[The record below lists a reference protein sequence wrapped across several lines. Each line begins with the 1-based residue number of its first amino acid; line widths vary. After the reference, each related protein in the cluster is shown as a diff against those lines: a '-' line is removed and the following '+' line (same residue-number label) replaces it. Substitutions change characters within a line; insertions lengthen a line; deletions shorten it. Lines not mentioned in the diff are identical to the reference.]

1 MSFTQLCQRR
11 NYDNFL
17 TRIAAS
23 SIKHESN
30 TKKFLFQVLVATL
43 SLLTACATLEVEQD
57 IRDGRNSLLRGQ
69 LDNAVNYFSRAAQLK
84 PEYRTSYALR
94 ESVWT
99 YLGRTFY
106 EMGKYPES
114 RTALDKALATDNK
127 DFMARLYQGM
137 VFTRSGERERGL
149 AQMETALNEMHQWL
163 DNITTD
169 SSDGIYWDPNR
180 QIRKTIETS
189 LSEKPTAIEM
199 VVMAQR
205 IGKQLEEEIDRAE
218 RDKIRSSYDRGTT
231 N

>member
-1 MSFTQLCQRR
+1 MNQIRQW
-11 NYDNFL
+11 NFL
-17 TRIAAS
+17 
-23 SIKHESN
+23 
-30 TKKFLFQVLVATL
+30 LPVLVALFAHLAACTTL
-43 SLLTACATLEVEQD
+43 QVEQEV
-57 IRDGRNSLLRGQ
+57 RDGRNALVRGQ
-69 LDNAVNYFSRAAQLK
+69 LDNAVDYFSRASQLK
-84 PEYRTSYALR
+84 PDYRTSYALR

-99 YLGRTFY
+99 YLGRAYY
-106 EMGKYPES
+106 ELGKYPES

-137 VFTRSGERERGL
+137 VITRSGERERGL
-149 AQMETALNEMHQWL
+149 AEMETALNEMHQWL

-169 SSDGIYWDPNR
+169 SSVGIYWDPNR

-218 RDKIRSSYDRGTT
+218 RDKIRSSYDQGSK

>member
-1 MSFTQLCQRR
+1 L
-11 NYDNFL
+11 L
-17 TRIAAS
+17 P
-23 SIKHESN
+23 
-30 TKKFLFQVLVATL
+30 VLVALFAHLAACTTL
-43 SLLTACATLEVEQD
+43 QVEQEV
-57 IRDGRNSLLRGQ
+57 RDGRNALVRGQ
-69 LDNAVNYFSRAAQLK
+69 LDNAVDYFSRASQLK
-84 PEYRTSYALR
+84 PDYRTSYALR

-99 YLGRTFY
+99 YLGRAYY
-106 EMGKYPES
+106 ELGKYPES

-137 VFTRSGERERGL
+137 VITRSGERERGL
-149 AQMETALNEMHQWL
+149 AEMETALNEMHQWL

-169 SSDGIYWDPNR
+169 SSVGIYWDPNR

-218 RDKIRSSYDRGTT
+218 RDKIRSSYDQGSK